1 MPFLYG
7 DLGGIDQQL
16 PPCVFCSQHGVSV
29 IMAIYLQHMV
39 AKIDQNEAKLLNLG
53 KIMQTRRIKRAK
65 LLRRHLM
72 HLPAAHLC

>member
-1 MPFLYG
+1 METLEEAISSFLHVSYVATWSVWDYG
-7 DLGGIDQQL
+7 HL
-16 PPCVFCSQHGVSV
+16 
-29 IMAIYLQHMV
+29 MYLQRMV

-53 KIMQTRRIKRAK
+53 KILQTRRTKRAK